1 MRKYLSILFSLFFAI
16 LTFGQNTPPKLGF
29 ALSGGGAKG
38 LAHIGVLKVLE
49 ENGIYPDLVT
59 GTSMGSIVGGLYT
72 IGYSPEELR
81 EFATSLDWNDYFNDT
96 YPRAFLPVEEKARAD
111 RYQLTFAIQDGKLK
125 LPRGLIQGKK
135 IQTLLAGLT
144 ASAHGTPDFDNF
156 CLPFRCVA
164 TNLENGEAV
173 VFSSGPL
180 RRAIRASMSIPS
192 AFEPVEYEERLLV
205 DGLVV
210 RNLPVQDAF
219 DMGADFVLGV
229 DVGSPLYERDEITSV
244 LTVLDQ
250 TSSFGSASSTMKQ
263 RELADYLI
271 MPDLEGFSTL
281 SYDKA
286 DSLILRGEEAAR
298 KALPG
303 LLAQLDSLGVEL
315 PMPSWRCEH
324 NLQRDSF
331 MVTEVA
337 FKSDEAMT
345 RRTLNQLFHAHIPRV
360 FTLEQLSDEISR
372 LYASGFFKLVDYEL
386 QPVADGYRLVF
397 SASAAP
403 AWYFRTG
410 VNYDTDYKAGLLL
423 NLTGRNLG
431 FRGAILSTDVRVSEN
446 PALLLDYLVYTRSSP
461 SIGLKWHGGINFFPG
476 KKYEEWRLVD
486 EFSFHHFSSRLSFIS
501 GISRT
506 WSMEAGLFA
515 ERLSQNLK
523 FFSRQND
530 ESYSEQVGMF
540 LKLSRDTYDRTYF
553 PTDGSLTTLRAQW
566 TFGGR
571 ITENDETGGTIPLAD
586 NIMITARLHKVF
598 PLGKNWWLS
607 WLNGAGAV
615 NYRQQAFLNQLYLG
629 RELPNEEQFFEI
641 IGLRFMELPVTAFA
655 STGLQLRTRLTR
667 STFIGLTYNTLW
679 YASSEGRFFPGA
691 LDSGNYLSDWT
702 NGVGLELGGL
712 TPFGPLR
719 FTTEYNLELGRFNF
733 SMTAGYRF

>member
-1 MRKYLSILFSLFFAI
+1 MRRYLPFLFSLFIA
-16 LTFGQNTPPKLGF
+16 LTLCGQDQEIKLGF

-59 GTSMGSIVGGLYT
+59 GTSMGSIVGGLYS
-72 IGYSPEELR
+72 IGYTPEELSD
-81 EFATSLDWNDYFNDT
+81 FASDLDWNDYFNDT
-96 YPRAFLPVEEKARAD
+96 YPREFLPVEEKARAD
-111 RYQLTFAIQDGKLK
+111 RYQLTFAVENGKLK

-144 ASAHGTPDFDNF
+144 TPAHGRPNFDNF

-164 TNLENGEAV
+164 TNLETGEAV

-219 DMGADFVLGV
+219 DLGADFVLGV
-229 DVGSPLYERDEITSV
+229 DVGSPLYERDEINSV

-250 TSSFGSASSTMKQ
+250 TSSFGSAASTYQQ
-263 RELADYLI
+263 RALADYLI
-271 MPDLEGFSTL
+271 TPNLEGFSTL

-286 DSLILRGEEAAR
+286 DSLILRGEAAAR

-303 LLAQLDSLGVEL
+303 ILAKLDSLGIEL
-315 PMPSWRCEH
+315 PMARRSCEQ
-324 NLQRDSF
+324 LQRDSF
-331 MVTEVA
+331 LVTEVA
-337 FKSDEAMT
+337 FKGNEAVT
-345 RRTLNQLFHAHIPRV
+345 RRTLNQLFHAHIPKV
-360 FTLEQLSDEISR
+360 FTIEQLSDEISR

-386 QPVADGYRLVF
+386 QPLEEGYRLVLTG
-397 SASAAP
+397 SAAP
-403 AWYFRTG
+403 AWYFRAG
-410 VNYDTDYKAGLLL
+410 INYDTDYKAGLLL

-431 FRGAILSTDVRVSEN
+431 FRGAVLSADVRVSEN

-476 KKYEEWRLVD
+476 KKYEDWRLVD
-486 EFSFHHFSSRLSFIS
+486 EFSFHHFNSRLSFIS

-506 WSMEAGLFA
+506 WSMEAGLYA

-523 FFSRQND
+523 FFSQQND
-530 ESYSEQVGMF
+530 ESYAEQVGMF

-553 PTDGSLTTLRAQW
+553 PTDGSLTTLRVQW
-566 TFGGR
+566 TFGGKIADR
-571 ITENDETGGTIPLAD
+571 DESRQNIALAD
-586 NIMITARLHKVF
+586 NLVILARLHKVF
-598 PLGKNWWLS
+598 PMGDHWWLS
-607 WLNGAGAV
+607 WINGAGAV
-615 NYRQQAFLNQLYLG
+615 NYRQRSFLNQLYLG
-629 RELPNEEQFFEI
+629 REVPGEELFFEI
-641 IGLRFMELPVTAFA
+641 MGLRYMEMPVTAFA
-655 STGLQLRTRLTR
+655 SSGLQLRRRLSR
-667 STFIGLTYNTLW
+667 NTFLGFTFNTLW
-679 YASSEGRFFPGA
+679 HATSEFRFFPTALESGA
-691 LDSGNYLSDWT
+691 YTSGWF
-702 NGVGLELGGL
+702 NGLGLELGGL
-712 TPFGPLR
+712 TPIGPLR
-719 FTTEYNLELGRFNF
+719 LTTEYNLDLGRFNF

>member
-1 MRKYLSILFSLFFAI
+1 MRKFLSILLGLILSISLA
-16 LTFGQNTPPKLGF
+16 GQNGKPKLGF

-59 GTSMGSIVGGLYT
+59 GTSMGSIVGGLYA
-72 IGYSPEELR
+72 IGYSPEELS
-81 EFATSLDWNDYFNDT
+81 EFATGLAWNDYFNDT

-111 RYQLTFAIQDGKLK
+111 RYQLTFAVEKGKLK

-144 ASAHGTPDFDNF
+144 ASAHGKTDFDNF

-164 TNLENGEAV
+164 TNLETGEAV

-192 AFEPVEYEERLLV
+192 AFEPVEYEDRLLV

-219 DMGADFVLGV
+219 DLGADFVLGV
-229 DVGSPLYERDEITSV
+229 DVGSPLYERDDITSV

-250 TSSFGSASSTMKQ
+250 TSSFGSAASTREQ

-281 SYDKA
+281 SYDQA
-286 DSLILRGEEAAR
+286 DSLIKRGEEAAQ

-303 LLAQLDSLGVEL
+303 LLATLDSLGVEL
-315 PMPSWRCEH
+315 PMPAWRCEKQ
-324 NLQRDSF
+324 QRDSF
-331 MVTEVA
+331 LITEVA
-337 FKSDEAMT
+337 FKGDEAVT
-345 RRTLNQLFHAHIPRV
+345 RRTLDQLFHAHLPKL
-360 FTLEQLSDEISR
+360 FTIDQLSDEISR
-372 LYASGFFKLVDYEL
+372 LYASSFFKLVDYEL
-386 QPVADGYRLVF
+386 QPVSDGYRLVL

-403 AWYFRTG
+403 AWYFRTSI
-410 VNYDTDYKAGLLL
+410 NYDTDFKAGLLL

-431 FRGAILSTDVRVSEN
+431 LRGAILSADVRVSEN

-476 KKYEEWRLVD
+476 KKYENWHLVD
-486 EFSFHHFSSRLSFIS
+486 EFSFHHFNTRLSFIS
-501 GISRT
+501 GVSRT
-506 WSMEAGLFA
+506 WTMEAGLYA

-523 FFSRQND
+523 FFSQQND

-540 LKLSRDTYDRTYF
+540 LKLSRDTYNRTYF

-566 TFGGR
+566 TFGGKVAEMNESTQR
-571 ITENDETGGTIPLAD
+571 VPLAD
-586 NIMITARLHKVF
+586 NLIITARLHKVF
-598 PLGKNWWLS
+598 PLGKNWWIS
-607 WLNGAGAV
+607 WINGAGAV
-615 NYRQQAFLNQLYLG
+615 NYRQRTFLNQLYLG
-629 RELPNEEQFFEI
+629 REVPGEELFFDI
-641 IGLRFMELPVTAFA
+641 MGLRFMEMPVTAFVSSA
-655 STGLQLRTRLTR
+655 LQLRTRLTR
-667 STFIGLTYNTLW
+667 SSFLGLTYNGLW
-679 YASSEGRFFPGA
+679 HASSETRFFPGA
-691 LDSGNYLSDWT
+691 LESGNYVSDWF
-702 NGVGLELGGL
+702 NGIGLELGAL
-712 TPFGPLR
+712 TTFGPLR
-719 FTTEYNLELGRFNF
+719 FTTEYNLDLGRFNF

>member
-1 MRKYLSILFSLFFAI
+1 MRRSFTFFLFLLTAFSLF
-16 LTFGQNTPPKLGF
+16 GQTEKPRIGF

-59 GTSMGSIVGGLYT
+59 GTSMGSIVGGLYS
-72 IGYSPEELR
+72 IGYTPDELS
-81 EFATSLDWNDYFNDT
+81 EFATNLDWNDYFNDS
-96 YPRAFLPVEEKARAD
+96 YPREYLPVEEKARAD
-111 RYQLTFAIQDGKLK
+111 RYQLTFALEGGKLK

-144 ASAHGTPDFDNF
+144 ASAHGHSDFDNF

-164 TNLENGEAV
+164 TNLETGEAV

-180 RRAIRASMSIPS
+180 RRAIRSSMSIPS
-192 AFEPVEYEERLLV
+192 AFEPVEYDGRLLV

-210 RNLPVQDAF
+210 RNFPVQDAF
-219 DMGADFVLGV
+219 DLGADFVLGV
-229 DVGSPLYERDEITSV
+229 DVGSLLYDRDEITSV

-250 TSSFGSASSTMKQ
+250 TSSFGSASSTLKQ

-271 MPDLEGFSTL
+271 MPNLEGFSTL

-286 DSLILRGEEAAR
+286 DSLIMRGEEAAR
-298 KALPG
+298 RALPG
-303 LLAQLDSLGVEL
+303 LLAKLDSLGVEL
-315 PMPSWRCEH
+315 PMPEWRCESH
-324 NLQRDSF
+324 QRDSF
-331 MVTEVA
+331 LVTEVS
-337 FKSDEAMT
+337 FKGEEAMT
-345 RRTLNQLFHAHIPRV
+345 RRTLNQLFHADLPKE
-360 FTLEQLSDEISR
+360 FTIEQLSDEISR

-386 QPVADGYRLVF
+386 QPVSDGYRLVL

-403 AWYFRTG
+403 AWFFRTG
-410 VNYDTDYKAGLLL
+410 INYDTDYKAGLLL
-423 NLTGRNLG
+423 NVTGRNLG
-431 FRGAILSTDVRVSEN
+431 LRGAILSADVRVSEN
-446 PALLLDYLVYTRSSP
+446 PALLLDYMVYTRSSP

-476 KKYEEWRLVD
+476 KKYTDWRLVD
-486 EFSFHHFSSRLSFIS
+486 EFSFHHFNTRLSFIS

-506 WSMEAGLFA
+506 WSMEAGFFA
-515 ERLSQNLK
+515 ERLSQNLR
-523 FFSRQND
+523 FFSQQND
-530 ESYSEQVGMF
+530 ESYAEQAGLF

-566 TFGGR
+566 TFGGK
-571 ITENDETGGTIPLAD
+571 IGEASETGQNIPLED
-586 NIMITARLHKVF
+586 NIVITARLHKVF
-598 PLGKNWWLS
+598 PLGKNLWLS
-607 WLNGAGAV
+607 WINGAGIV
-615 NYRQQAFLNQLYLG
+615 NYRQRTFLNQLFIG
-629 RELPNEEQFFEI
+629 REVPGEELFFEVM
-641 IGLRFMELPVTAFA
+641 GLRYMELPLTAFA

-667 STFIGLTYNTLW
+667 TSFIGLTYNALW
-679 YASSEGRFFPGA
+679 HASSESRFFPNA
-691 LDSGNYLSDWT
+691 LDDGTYTADWF
-702 NGVGLELGGL
+702 NGLGVELGAL